1 MQVITNSALE
11 TMELGQKLANYL
23 QPGDV
28 VLLTGDLSGGKT
40 TITKGIGKGLGVKRI
55 INSPTFNIVKSYEG
69 SNIILNH
76 FDLYRLNG
84 LNNDFDL
91 EEYFT
96 PNSICV
102 IEWPHNVLELLPKE
116 YLLINLE
123 DLGNDKREI
132 TLKEVGKH
140 YEGRILKWLV

>member
-1 MQVITNSALE
+1 MELITYNALE
-11 TMELGQKLANYL
+11 TIQVGYNLTKIL

-28 VLLTGDLSGGKT
+28 ILLTGDLSGGKT

-69 SNIILNH
+69 KNVILNH
-76 FDLYRLNG
+76 FDLYRLSG

-96 PNSICV
+96 NDSICV
-102 IEWPHNVLELLPKE
+102 IEWPNNIDELLPKE
-116 YLLINLE
+116 YILINLE
-123 DLGNDKREI
+123 DLGNDRRKI
-132 TLKEVGKH
+132 SISLVGKR
-140 YEGRILKWLV
+140 YEGRDLKCIQ

>member
-1 MQVITNSALE
+1 MQIITNSALE
-11 TMELGQKLANYL
+11 TIELGQKLANYL
-23 QPGDV
+23 KPGDV

>member
-1 MQVITNSALE
+1 MQIITNSALE

-40 TITKGIGKGLGVKRI
+40 TITKGIGMGLGVKRI

>member
-1 MQVITNSALE
+1 MQIITNSALE
-11 TMELGQKLANYL
+11 TIELGQKLANYL

>member
-1 MQVITNSALE
+1 
-11 TMELGQKLANYL
+11 MELITYNAFETIQVGYNLTKIL

-28 VLLTGDLSGGKT
+28 ILLTGDLSGGKT

-69 SNIILNH
+69 DNITLNH
-76 FDLYRLNG
+76 FDLYRLSG

-96 PNSICV
+96 DDSICV
-102 IEWPHNVLELLPKE
+102 IEWPNNINELLPKE
-116 YLLINLE
+116 YILINLE
-123 DLGNDKREI
+123 DLGNDRRKI
-132 TLKEVGKH
+132 SISLVGKR
-140 YEGRILKWLV
+140 YEGRDLKCIQ

>member
-1 MQVITNSALE
+1 MQIITNSALE

-84 LNNDFDL
+84 LSNDFDL

>member
-1 MQVITNSALE
+1 MQIITNSALE

>member
-1 MQVITNSALE
+1 MEFITDSALE
-11 TMELGQKLANYL
+11 TINLGEKISHVLR
-23 QPGDV
+23 PGDV

-55 INSPTFNIVKSYEG
+55 INSPTFNIVKTYEG
-69 SNIILNH
+69 NNVTLNH

-96 PNSICV
+96 PDSICV
-102 IEWPHNVLELLPKE
+102 IEWPYNIKELLPEE

-123 DLGNDKREI
+123 DIGNDKRKI
-132 TLKEVGKH
+132 TINTVGKR
-140 YEGRILKWLV
+140 YEGRNMSCIL

>member
-1 MQVITNSALE
+1 MQIITNSALE

-96 PNSICV
+96 SNSICV

>member
-1 MQVITNSALE
+1 
-11 TMELGQKLANYL
+11 MELITYNAFETIQVGYNLTKIL

-28 VLLTGDLSGGKT
+28 ILLTGDLSGGKT

-69 SNIILNH
+69 DNVILNH
-76 FDLYRLNG
+76 FDLYRLSG

-96 PNSICV
+96 DDSICV
-102 IEWPHNVLELLPKE
+102 IEWPNNINELLPKE
-116 YLLINLE
+116 YILINLE
-123 DLGNDKREI
+123 DLGNDRRKI
-132 TLKEVGKH
+132 SISLVGKR
-140 YEGRILKWLV
+140 YEGRDLKCIQ

>member
-1 MQVITNSALE
+1 MQIITNSALE

-69 SNIILNH
+69 SNVILNH

>member
-1 MQVITNSALE
+1 MQIITNSALE

-123 DLGNDKREI
+123 DLGNDKRKI

>member
-1 MQVITNSALE
+1 MFS
-11 TMELGQKLANYL
+11 
-23 QPGDV
+23 
-28 VLLTGDLSGGKT
+28 
-40 TITKGIGKGLGVKRI
+40 
-55 INSPTFNIVKSYEG
+55 EG

>member
-1 MQVITNSALE
+1 MKIKTNSPLE
-11 TMELGQKLANYL
+11 TINIGEKLSNIL
-23 QPGDV
+23 LPGDV
-28 VLLTGDLSGGKT
+28 ILLTGDLSGGKT

-69 SNIILNH
+69 NNVVLNH

-96 PNSICV
+96 NDSICV
-102 IEWPHNVLELLPKE
+102 IEWPYNIEELLPKE
-116 YLLINLE
+116 YLLINLL
-123 DLGNDKREI
+123 DLGAEKREI
-132 TLKEVGKH
+132 TITPIGKR
-140 YEGRILKWLV
+140 YEERDYKCIL

>member
-1 MQVITNSALE
+1 MQIITNSALE

-102 IEWPHNVLELLPKE
+102 VEWPHNVLELLPKE